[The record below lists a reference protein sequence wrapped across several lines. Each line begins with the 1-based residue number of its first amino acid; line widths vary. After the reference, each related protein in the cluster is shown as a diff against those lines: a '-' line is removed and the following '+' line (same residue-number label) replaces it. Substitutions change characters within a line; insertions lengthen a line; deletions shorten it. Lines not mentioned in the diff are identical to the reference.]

1 MREIDELYAD
11 SGEPVKQSGGVSRG
25 TALKVGGFGLVGAL
39 AAFLP
44 GRASAHAKKVAANS
58 ICQGTA
64 SFCLDNCTG
73 TVCGGGTAV
82 KCGTNDCYCLRIYYG
97 RLLGIHA
104 PVGACAQSGTGG
116 TGTDFDWDGD
126 NFGFCGT
133 PGQKD
138 CPGNCKPSLCPG
150 PNCPSACNDNPCWG
164 PKGCPSGTF
173 CADPYSLD
181 GCSTRIGST
190 PGGPWPVCA
199 PFCGQSSPDL
209 KNARG

>member
-11 SGEPVKQSGGVSRG
+11 SGEPVKQSSGVSRG

-64 SFCLDNCTG
+64 SFCLENCDG
-73 TVCGGGTAV
+73 TVCFGGTAV

-104 PVGACAQSGTGG
+104 TVGACANI
-116 TGTDFDWDGD
+116 DFDWDGD
-126 NFGFCGT
+126 TFGFCGT
-133 PGQKD
+133 TGQKD
-138 CPGNCKPSLCPG
+138 CPANTHCV
-150 PNCPSACNDNPCWG
+150 G

-199 PFCGQSSPDL
+199 PYCVQGGQPS
-209 KNARG
+209 